1 MSEDLRYP
9 IGQFTFDPA
18 TAAQKREGWILALAR
33 LPGELE
39 AAIESL
45 DDSQLDTPY
54 RPEGWTVRQVVHH
67 LADSHMNAYIRIR
80 LGLTEDAPLVKSYDE
95 KLWAELADSLTAP
108 VAPSLSIL
116 QGAHSRW
123 VTLLNKITSE
133 DFQRTMIH
141 PQSGPGTIEKY
152 TGLYAWHGAHHVAQ
166 IRGLRQRKGW

>member
-1 MSEDLRYP
+1 MSDDLRYP
-9 IGQFTFDPA
+9 IGRFVFDPA
-18 TAAQKREGWILALAR
+18 TAAQQREGWILDLAR

-39 AAIESL
+39 SVVESL
-45 DDSQLDTPY
+45 DDGQLDTPY
-54 RPEGWTVRQVVHH
+54 RPDGWTVRQVVHH

-80 LGLTEDAPLVKSYDE
+80 LGLTEDAPLLKGYDE

-108 VAPSLSIL
+108 VAPSLSIVE
-116 QGAHSRW
+116 GAHSRW
-123 VTLLNKITSE
+123 VTLLKKIAPA

-166 IRGLRQRKGW
+166 IRNLRKRSGW